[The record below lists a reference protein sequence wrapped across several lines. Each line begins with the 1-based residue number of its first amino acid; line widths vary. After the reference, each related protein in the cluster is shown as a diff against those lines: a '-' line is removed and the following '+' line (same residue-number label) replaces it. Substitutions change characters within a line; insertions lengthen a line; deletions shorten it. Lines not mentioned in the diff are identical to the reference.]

1 MKPTTAAPH
10 SAAAAPA
17 APVARGKVDILVC
30 IVIASLPPFWLSAFR
45 FPGGGGVEFGQLTSL
60 LLLAATAYNVV
71 AWPKLLDTVRRD
83 WFLAYILLY
92 GTLFT
97 AGLMHGEP
105 QTLSFVFGRVFWAT
119 IMLCLVARQ
128 PSARTIY
135 WAAVY
140 AVLCFFLCFLYS
152 SNQAGL
158 SVIDLYTEV
167 FINGNTYFGRNHYL
181 KELVQYYADPFAP
194 IGSREDS
201 VNIFSYLPVMFTF
214 LLLLTRNAVERFR
227 GKAMLD
233 NLLVIFAAS
242 FSIIALSRTALLIL
256 LACILVS
263 LIISSLKSGSAG
275 GILGLLGFGIVMLLA
290 LGTDS
295 SIFEGLRDRFFN
307 DDASIDARVG
317 LIDYANDI
325 ISQNPF
331 TGNGST
337 NSETDQRS
345 FHNLYL
351 GAWAA
356 AGVGG
361 LVAALFYLTVF
372 ILNWLRAVTIAR
384 LPRRQI
390 NGWSIN
396 WLHALILPPILMSFV
411 SGGLGLVGGFALITI
426 GIGFLA
432 IDQVT
437 AAIKAQQVDATDD
450 EAAQS
455 GQAPVEHS
463 AS

>member
-1 MKPTTAAPH
+1 MESTTAAPN
-10 SAAAAPA
+10 SAAATA

-30 IVIASLPPFWLSAFR
+30 IVIASLPPFWLPAFR
-45 FPGGGGVEFGQLTSL
+45 FPGGGGVEFGHLTSL

-71 AWPKLLDTVRRD
+71 AWPKLLEVVRRD

-92 GTLFT
+92 GILAT

-119 IMLCLVARQ
+119 IMLCLIARQ

-135 WAAVY
+135 WAVVY

-158 SVIDLYTEV
+158 SIIDLYTEV
-167 FINGNTYFGRNHYL
+167 FFNGNTYFGRYQYL
-181 KELVQYYADPFAP
+181 KDLIHHYADPFAP
-194 IGSREDS
+194 IGRREDS
-201 VNIFSYLPVMFTF
+201 VNIFSYVSILFTF

-227 GKAMLD
+227 GKTILD
-233 NLLVIFAAS
+233 NLLVIFATS
-242 FSIIALSRTALLIL
+242 FSIIALSRTAILIL

-263 LIISSLKSGSAG
+263 LVIISLKSGSAG
-275 GILGLLGFGIVMLLA
+275 GFLGLFGLGIVMLLA

-295 SIFEGLRDRFFN
+295 SISEGLRDRFFN
-307 DDASIDARVG
+307 DDASIDARVS
-317 LIDYANDI
+317 LNDYANDI

-331 TGNGST
+331 TGNGSI
-337 NSETDQRS
+337 NSETDQLS

-384 LPRRQI
+384 LPRREI

-396 WLHALILPPILMSFV
+396 WLHALMLPPILMSFV

-437 AAIKAQQVDATDD
+437 ATIKAQQVDATDD
-450 EAAQS
+450 EAAPQTC
-455 GQAPVEHS
+455 QAPVEHS